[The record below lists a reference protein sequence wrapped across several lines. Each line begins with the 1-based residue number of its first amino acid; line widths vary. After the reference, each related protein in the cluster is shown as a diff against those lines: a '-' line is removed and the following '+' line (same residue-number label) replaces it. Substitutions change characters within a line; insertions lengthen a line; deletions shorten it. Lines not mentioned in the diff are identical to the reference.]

1 MLSTPRDLLIA
12 SFRFYRSHLWIF
24 VGYTAWMLLPMMG
37 FILMEYILGETP
49 LFWLVILMTAI
60 QAVLSLWITI
70 CLIHCVIQIKKN
82 QPFNPN
88 QLSLEALRR
97 IQPLLIVSIL
107 QFLIVVGGMLLLII
121 PGILFWIRYAFA
133 QQAVIIDK
141 KNPKEAL
148 ALSKSLVEGRFWKV
162 LGRLVLGPLVIGL
175 TYAVVL
181 GTIVFILGSLLG
193 IDTETL
199 FSDDPVIWVQIIEN
213 IGDIFI
219 IPLLIIYS
227 VFLYEEL
234 KISPSGKDSSKTL
247 PKLEKEPTVA

>member
-1 MLSTPRDLLIA
+1 MLSTPRDLLTA
-12 SFRFYRSHLWIF
+12 SFKFYRSHLWLF
-24 VGYTAWMLLPMMG
+24 VGYTAWLLLPMMG

-70 CLIHCVIQIKKN
+70 CLMRCVIQLKKN
-82 QPFNPN
+82 QPLDPN
-88 QLSLEALRR
+88 QLSLEAFRG

-148 ALSKSLVEGRFWKV
+148 ALSKFLVEGRFWKV
-162 LGRLVLGPLVIGL
+162 LGRLVFGPLAIGL
-175 TYAVVL
+175 TYAVAL
-181 GTIVFILGSLLG
+181 GTIVFIVGSILG
-193 IDTETL
+193 IDTENL
-199 FSDDPVIWVQIIEN
+199 FSDDPVTWVQIIES

-234 KISPSGKDSSKTL
+234 KRPRSETDS
-247 PKLEKEPTVA
+247 PKLEKGPTVA